1 MSPLFRSSPV
11 ERVTDAFGTRWE
23 ARELRKVKEGAEFKR
38 KPHAR
43 GSFIR
48 NHYNRKNAYGMEAPA
63 SFTCV
68 DAEYP
73 WGGREIYLKP
83 TTIVWV
89 EVGA

>member
-38 KPHAR
+38 KPHAKHE
-43 GSFIR
+43 FTR
-48 NHYNRKNAYGMEAPA
+48 NHYNRKDIFGPA
-63 SFTCV
+63 NFSCSNYETG
-68 DAEYP
+68 D
-73 WGGREIYLKP
+73 EIFLKP

>member
-48 NHYNRKNAYGMEAPA
+48 NHYNRKDIFGPA
-63 SFTCV
+63 NFSCSNYETG
-68 DAEYP
+68 D
-73 WGGREIYLKP
+73 EIFLKP
-83 TTIVWV
+83 STIVWV

>member
-43 GSFIR
+43 CSFIR
-48 NHYNRKNAYGMEAPA
+48 NHYNRKDIFGPA
-63 SFTCV
+63 NFSCSNYETG
-68 DAEYP
+68 D
-73 WGGREIYLKP
+73 EIFLKP